1 MARSLGSSVRLR
13 WLLIFLAAVIIIVLS
28 DFLFTWQ
35 QLTTSFSPLSFP
47 SIRSRFNVPATYD
60 ALPRAN
66 DTFNV
71 HVFAFFYVTRV
82 LQIKVENEED
92 TMRMK
97 TEQLKA
103 GEMEVMKQ
111 ENRIE
116 NLEMLLLHSLYH
128 LTQNTIEMRG
138 IVLPL
143 HDGFASLGLSLVMEL
158 RSLGVMLPVEI
169 PHCGDLNQKLVATIE
184 KKRKQLGSI
193 YVYDVCALAAK
204 EKSLLDDSKP
214 IFCKDLDECHH
225 KFRTPMPLWE
235 TDKYQTTGTLFFN
248 DRISQTNTSLGY
260 RPASHPNVTDFRHYL
275 FDADVSVFRQLS
287 TIPRNKT
294 TVVSD
299 DICPLNRA
307 TFC

>member
-13 WLLIFLAAVIIIVLS
+13 WILILLAAVIIIVLS

-47 SIRSRFNVPATYD
+47 SIRGRFNVTILATYD

-66 DTFNV
+66 DTFN
-71 HVFAFFYVTRV
+71 V

-116 NLEMLLLHSLYH
+116 NLETLLLHSLYH

-143 HDGFASLGLSLVMEL
+143 HDGFVSLGLSLVMEL

-225 KFRTPMPLWE
+225 KFRTSDIKVLALIYSRFEEVMLIDADILLLQSPMPLWE

-260 RPASHPNVTDFRHYL
+260 RPALRPNVTNFLHYL
-275 FDADVSVFRQLS
+275 FNADVSVF
-287 TIPRNKT
+287 
-294 TVVSD
+294 
-299 DICPLNRA
+299 
-307 TFC
+307 